1 MEKEAENNMKDGLR
15 GTSTIK
21 DVADAAGVST
31 AAVSLFLND
40 RPGISQATRDRIAA
54 AIETLGYVPR
64 GSATRRPAGAASN
77 FVSLLVEKLPLSLH
91 SDHFYSAV
99 AQGVQAEAERLGYNL
114 VLTVVDP
121 SQQGLPRALA
131 EQHVAG
137 AVALGGGDI
146 TDALL
151 DAINQSEIPL
161 VVVDNQSISSQI
173 DCVVTDNQHGTY
185 QLIRYLIGLGH
196 RRIAIILGAEKYKSL
211 NERYSGYRQAMF
223 ELGNGLDESLIQP
236 NLSQGIPRKGY
247 LEMMSL
253 LDRDPWPTAVFAVS
267 DRTALGAL
275 EALRERGIEVPKQI
289 SLAGFDG
296 IEPGLTVKPSLTTV
310 SSRKYEMGVVAMQ
323 RLDALINGRGTSP
336 IRHVL
341 YTDLIIRESTAAPG

>member
-1 MEKEAENNMKDGLR
+1 MKDGPR

-54 AIETLGYVPR
+54 AIESLGYVPR
-64 GSATRRPAGAASN
+64 GSASRRSSSGASN

-121 SQQGLPRALA
+121 NQQGLPRALA

-146 TDALL
+146 TDTLL
-151 DAINQSEIPL
+151 DAIKLSEIPL
-161 VVVDNQSISSQI
+161 VVVDNQSNSSQI
-173 DCVVTDNQHGTY
+173 DCVVTDNQYGTY
-185 QLIRYLIGLGH
+185 QLIRYLAELGH
-196 RRIAIILGAEKYKSL
+196 RRIAIILGPEKYKSL
-211 NERYSGYRQAMF
+211 NERYIGYRQAMF
-223 ELGNGLDESLIQP
+223 DLGLGFDESLVQP

-275 EALRERGIEVPKQI
+275 EALRERGIEVPRQI

-296 IEPGLTVKPSLTTV
+296 IEPGQLAKPALTTV

-341 YTDLIIRESTAAPG
+341 YTDLIVRESTAAPS